1 MLKGFPLVTRVQRSL
16 RYKLLMLV
24 LFPIILVMPITL
36 GLAVYWSDK
45 ATYDQLFIKV
55 DTDLAVA
62 QDVFARIRADYLA
75 TLARIGESYLFRSNL
90 ADHDSR
96 AIQAQLDDMARR
108 QGFVYLRMVDL
119 DGLNPSAPEQT
130 FAGGFRLPG
139 ELARALAGEAVSGVQ
154 VLGPDELAGIAPELP
169 AIIRLPLVETPRAL
183 PTQRTF
189 EDRAMAMRMVYPV
202 ADIGGRVVALLDG
215 AVLLN
220 GNFPFV
226 DTIRDLVYGPGSLPE
241 GSIGTV
247 TVFLDDV
254 RISTNVPV
262 RPGERALGTRVSAEV
277 RAQVLEQGDRW
288 VNRAFVV
295 NDWYVSGYEPI
306 YDVVGKRVGM
316 LYAGFLEAPFR
327 ASLVRT
333 IQLISLL
340 FLAFMGFSATLAF
353 YGAKSIFR
361 PIEKMSAVVRAT
373 RVGEDRRIGSLASR
387 DEIGELAREFDV
399 VLDLLQERN
408 RQIQRAAG
416 ELELKVD
423 QRTREL
429 REKNADLE
437 TTVALLQQ
445 TRQQL
450 LVAAK
455 LAAVGELT
463 AGVAHEIN
471 NPTAVILGN
480 LDLLVSELGPA
491 IEPVSE
497 EVELIVAQVYRIR
510 EIINNLLQYARPAEY
525 AGYIN
530 DISIDEVITDTLGL
544 VAHAI
549 KHGSVEVTTSI
560 RTERGIAINRQELQQ
575 VLVNLMVNACHAVSD
590 KRGRIEIRAE
600 DWDERG
606 VVISVR
612 DNGPGIPSHVC
623 LRLFDPFFTTKP
635 EGQGT
640 GLGLSISYGLIRR
653 YGGNITVSSRLG
665 AGAEFKVWL
674 LSDPI
679 LDEDEQA
686 IMDRVRTT
694 GSA

>member
-1 MLKGFPLVTRVQRSL
+1 MLKGFPLVARVERSL
-16 RYKLLMLV
+16 RYKLLLLV
-24 LFPIILVMPITL
+24 LFPILLVMPVTL
-36 GLAVYWSDK
+36 GLAVYWSDR

-55 DTDLAVA
+55 ATDLAVA

-75 TLARIGESYLFRSNL
+75 TLAGVGESYLFRSNL
-90 ADHDSR
+90 ADRDTR
-96 AIQAQLDDMARR
+96 AIQAQLDDLARNH
-108 QGFVYLRMVDL
+108 GFAYLRMVDL
-119 DGLNPSAPEQT
+119 DGLDLSAPERN
-130 FAGGFRLPG
+130 FAGGIHLPG
-139 ELARALAGEAVSGVQ
+139 ELTRALTGEAVSGIQ
-154 VLGPDELAGIAPELP
+154 VFGPDELAGIASEL
-169 AIIRLPLVETPRAL
+169 AAMVRLPLVETPRAT
-183 PTQRTF
+183 PIQRSF
-189 EDRAMAMRMVYPV
+189 EDRAMAMRMVYPL

-220 GNFPFV
+220 SNFSIV

-241 GSIGTV
+241 DSLGTV

-254 RISTNVPV
+254 RITTNVPV

-277 RAQVLEQGDRW
+277 RTQVLEQGDRW
-288 VNRAFVV
+288 INRAFVV

-306 YDVVGKRVGM
+306 YDVVGERVGM

-333 IQLISLL
+333 IQLISLI
-340 FLAFMGFSATLAF
+340 FLAFMGFSAALAF

-361 PIEKMSAVVRAT
+361 PIEEMSTVVRAT
-373 RVGEDRRIGSLASR
+373 RGGEDRRIGKLASR

-399 VLDLLQERN
+399 MLDLLQQRN
-408 RQIQRAAG
+408 RQIQRAAD

-437 TTVALLQQ
+437 RTVALLQQ

-450 LVAAK
+450 VMAEK
-455 LAAVGELT
+455 LAAIGELT

-497 EVELIVAQVYRIR
+497 EVDLIVAQVYRIR

-525 AGYIN
+525 AGCI
-530 DISIDEVITDTLGL
+530 DDVSIDEVITDTLGL
-544 VAHAI
+544 VAHAV
-549 KHGSVEVTTSI
+549 KRGSVKVTTSI
-560 RTERGIAINRQELQQ
+560 RTERTIAINRQELQQ
-575 VLVNLMVNACHAVSD
+575 VLVNLMVNACHAVSHG
-590 KRGRIEIRAE
+590 RGRIEISAA
-600 DWDERG
+600 DWGDRG

-612 DNGPGIPSHVC
+612 DNGPGIPSRVC
-623 LRLFDPFFTTKP
+623 SRLFDPFYTTKP

-653 YGGNITVSSRLG
+653 YGGNLTVNSRVG

-674 LSDPI
+674 LSNPGVVK
-679 LDEDEQA
+679 EQQSM
-686 IMDRVRTT
+686 MDQI
-694 GSA
+694 